1 MIYLIAALAILF
13 AAAWCFLLDGLL
25 ARGMFRVFWAFGL
38 SRDRAG
44 FIRGYRLFI
53 RSVGVAMITLI
64 VVGVALR

>member
-1 MIYLIAALAILF
+1 MIYLVAALAIVF
-13 AAAWCFLLDGLL
+13 IAAWCFLLDGLQ

-38 SRDRAG
+38 NRDRTG

-53 RSVGVAMITLI
+53 RGVGVAMITLI